1 MVERYPNSTKP
12 EKDRNKLLNLG
23 GRYGFAASGSQV
35 SQNAFAMKK
44 NMLFACILFAGASI
58 GLPAAGQMATVKGK
72 ITDLN
77 SGEPLPLATIQIGS
91 TGAVSELNGQFL
103 LYLEP
108 GAYQIRVSYVG
119 YLPFSDTL
127 QLTNGQTWEK
137 NIRLQPQSTILET
150 ATVTAGRYQKPVSE
164 VTVSLEV
171 LKPALIENSHRY
183 QLDKALEKIPGVSI
197 IDGQANI
204 RGGSGFSYGAG
215 SRVLLLV
222 DDIPILQADAGFPNW
237 NDIPIENTGQIEVI
251 KGASS
256 ALYGSAALN
265 GVVNFRTSWPT
276 TEPETK
282 GAFFSGMS
290 LSPKDARNQ
299 WWDSPPLTFGGSV
312 SHKQKF
318 DRFDLVAGAFY
329 LNEESHN
336 EKTYSRYGR
345 LNFNTRYRLND
356 RLAFGV
362 NGNINKGNNQNFFFW
377 KSEAEALSP
386 FPNTLA
392 SSDILR
398 FNLDPYLTYFDRAGN
413 RHKALGRYYRIDNQN
428 SDQRGNTS
436 SQYYSE
442 YQFQRH
448 FEKARLF
455 LTAGAV
461 ASGSQVAAELYG
473 DTTFHSRNLALYSNL
488 DKKFGDRLTL
498 ALGVRLEDNLLKNP
512 GFVYLKGAVPSSRE
526 RESKPVLRIG
536 LNYQL
541 LPYTHLRA
549 SLGQGYR
556 YPSVAEKFI
565 FTQFGGISI
574 SPSPAL
580 RSETG
585 WSAETGFRQGL
596 KVGAFEGFA
605 DVSGFWIR
613 YKDMMEFNFIDL
625 QTGFRST
632 NIGETE
638 VKGIEISTGG
648 QIKTGKLTVNLIGG
662 YLYIDPRYLDFDT
675 NPLQPGETPSI
686 GKLNAINSS
695 SDLPVLKY
703 RSPHSMKMDL
713 EALLPK
719 WSLGA
724 SVQYASF
731 QKAVDQTLLFIIPG
745 ALTFR
750 DTHSKGYRVV
760 DFRGSFQIHPQLKCS
775 VLWNNALNEAYILRP
790 GLMEAPASLAVR
802 LDWKL

>member
-1 MVERYPNSTKP
+1 MKGNILLACLLIAGICSSTP
-12 EKDRNKLLNLG
+12 
-23 GRYGFAASGSQV
+23 
-35 SQNAFAMKK
+35 
-44 NMLFACILFAGASI
+44 GAS
-58 GLPAAGQMATVKGK
+58 QMATVKGK
-72 ITDLN
+72 VTDLQ
-77 SGEPLPLATIQIGS
+77 SGEPLPLATIQLGAI
-91 TGAVSELNGQFL
+91 GAVSELNGQFL
-103 LYLEP
+103 LQLEA
-108 GAYQIRVSYVG
+108 GTYRLTVSYVG

-127 QLTNGQTWEK
+127 QLANGQTWEK
-137 NIRLQPQSTILET
+137 NIQLLPQSTILET

-183 QLDKALEKIPGVSI
+183 QLDEALEKIPGVSI

-237 NDIPIENTGQIEVI
+237 NDIPIEHTGQIEVI

-265 GVVNFRTSWPT
+265 GVVNFRTAWPT

-282 GAFFSGMS
+282 GAFFSGMA
-290 LSPKDARNQ
+290 LSPKDSRNQ

-318 DRFDLVAGAFY
+318 NRLDLVAGVFY

-336 EKTYSRYGR
+336 EKTFSRYGR

-362 NGNINKGNNQNFFFW
+362 NGNLNKGNNQDFFFW

-386 FPNTLA
+386 FANTLA
-392 SSDILR
+392 GSDILR
-398 FNLDPYLTYFDRAGN
+398 FNIDPYLTYFDGGGN
-413 RHKALGRYYRIDNQN
+413 RHKVLGRYYRIDNQN

-436 SQYYSE
+436 AQYYTE

-448 FEKARLF
+448 FQDARLF

-461 ASGSQVAAELYG
+461 ASGSQVEAELYG
-473 DTTFHSRNLALYSNL
+473 DTTFNSRNQALYANL
-488 DKKFGDRLTL
+488 DKKIGNRLTL

-512 GFVYLKGAVPSSRE
+512 GFSYPRGVVQPSRE

-536 LNYQL
+536 LNYEI
-541 LPYTHLRA
+541 LPFTHFRA
-549 SLGQGYR
+549 SWGQGYR
-556 YPSVAEKFI
+556 YPSIAEKFI

-585 WSAETGFRQGL
+585 WSAETGLRQGL
-596 KVGAFEGFA
+596 KVGAFEGFI

-638 VKGIEISTGG
+638 VKGFEMSTGG
-648 QIKTGKLTVNLIGG
+648 QMKTGKLTLNLVGG
-662 YLYIDPRYLDFDT
+662 YLYIDPTYQDFDAT
-675 NPLQPGETPSI
+675 PLEPGETPSI

-695 SDLPVLKY
+695 SDKPVLKY

-724 SVQYASF
+724 SVQFASF
-731 QKAVDQTLLFIIPG
+731 QEAVDRTLLFIIPG
-745 ALTFR
+745 AMSFR
-750 DTHSKGYRVV
+750 NAHDKGYLVL
-760 DFRGSFQIHPQLKCS
+760 DLRGSFQISPQIKCS
-775 VLWNNALNEAYILRP
+775 MLWNNALNEAYILRP
-790 GLMEAPASLAVR
+790 GLMEAPSSLALR